1 MSNEAGTQKSGG
13 FFSKVM
19 HLVRGKEEGSLEGVG
34 DTLSLDSRQ
43 ELRQTMQRKRRND
56 AIRLQEFAQ
65 LRQARLQGA
74 QGQPVQPIP
83 APIQSF
89 LPAEEQENTLKST
102 QTLRKIDVIEAQ
114 MSSQWW
120 GDGHGN
126 RTQPAAGTSSA
137 QARFLLGEDTDAQA
151 AAVPTSIQER
161 RAVEFQPHPD
171 LEEPAI
177 LFAHGDAAAA
187 RTRLLEHLAQVL
199 GTEPIDPQQ
208 AAALWHAALDLCRAT
223 GDEETFEPLAIDY
236 AAHFGRSAPLWT
248 SLPAQLGMAPLY
260 GNQQQPAARKGQWQS
275 PAGLTSGSV
284 TALQATIARAAA
296 PWGMSWQRLHSIDD
310 AALPALAQL
319 LHRWAEQK
327 GQFVWSHAGVLLQLL
342 QQHTVSGQADVSP
355 QWWLL
360 RMAVLRFVHRMDE
373 YEQVALD
380 YCITYEVSPPQW
392 QEPQHQCLVEEEGEA
407 DLTTL
412 DDSSLLSGM
421 DAVPG
426 SHSKAAVPLQLP
438 ILGDGLFGIL
448 EGDVQEPLEAIE
460 AKAGSTPCGVEV
472 DCSLLIRL
480 DFVAAGGLL
489 NWAASM
495 QGKGY
500 RLRFVNL
507 HQLTAAF
514 MHVIGVQ
521 EHAKLML
528 RAV

>member
-19 HLVRGKEEGSLEGVG
+19 HLVRGKEEGSLEAMG
-34 DTLSLDSRQ
+34 DTLGLDSRQ

-65 LRQARLQGA
+65 LRQARVQGA
-74 QGQPVQPIP
+74 QGQPIVP
-83 APIQSF
+83 APAPVQSF
-89 LPAEEQENTLKST
+89 LPVEEQENTLKST

-120 GDGHGN
+120 GDGDVAKSLARKSN
-126 RTQPAAGTSSA
+126 A
-137 QARFLLGEDTDAQA
+137 QAPSLLGEMPDAQA
-151 AAVPTSIQER
+151 AIVATSTQER

-199 GTEPIDPQQ
+199 GSEPVDPQQ
-208 AAALWHAALDLCRAT
+208 AAALWHASLDLCRAT

-260 GNQQQPAARKGQWQS
+260 GSQMPQPAARKGQWQS
-275 PAGLTSGSV
+275 PAGLTTASV
-284 TALQATIARAAA
+284 TALQAAIGRASP
-296 PWGMSWQRLHSIDD
+296 PWGMSWQRLHSIDE

-342 QQHTVSGQADVSP
+342 QQHTVPGQGDVSP

-360 RMAVLRFVHRMDE
+360 RMAVLRFVHRMDD

-380 YCITYEVSPPQW
+380 YCVTYEVSPPQW
-392 QEPQHQCLVEEEGEA
+392 QEPLHQCLVEEEGEA

-412 DDSSLLSGM
+412 HDSSLLTGM
-421 DAVPG
+421 DAAQG
-426 SHSKAAVPLQLP
+426 SGSKASAPLQLP
-438 ILGDGLFGIL
+438 MLGDGLFGIL

-460 AKAGSTPCGVEV
+460 AKAGTAPGAVDV

-495 QGKGY
+495 QDRGY
-500 RLRFVNL
+500 ALRFVNL

-521 EHAKLML
+521 EHAKLVL